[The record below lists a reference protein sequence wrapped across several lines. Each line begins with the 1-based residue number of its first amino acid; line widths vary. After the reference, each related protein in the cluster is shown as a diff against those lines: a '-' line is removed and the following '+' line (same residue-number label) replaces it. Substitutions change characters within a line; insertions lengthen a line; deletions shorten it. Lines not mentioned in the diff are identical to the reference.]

1 MNSSVKNVYTGEV
14 YQQLDDIYSYLLEFN
29 TKNMAKDEC
38 VNEDIKNNQEMKE
51 DVMTSM
57 SYLSPPSP
65 YCILKGERSI
75 WK

>member
-38 VNEDIKNNQEMKE
+38 VNEDIKNNQDEGGCNQGH
-51 DVMTSM
+51 V
-57 SYLSPPSP
+57 
-65 YCILKGERSI
+65 
-75 WK
+75 

>member
-29 TKNMAKDEC
+29 TKNMARDEC

-51 DVMTSM
+51 DVIKVMFEGTEDLPQTIPWSVCQG
-57 SYLSPPSP
+57 S
-65 YCILKGERSI
+65 
-75 WK
+75 